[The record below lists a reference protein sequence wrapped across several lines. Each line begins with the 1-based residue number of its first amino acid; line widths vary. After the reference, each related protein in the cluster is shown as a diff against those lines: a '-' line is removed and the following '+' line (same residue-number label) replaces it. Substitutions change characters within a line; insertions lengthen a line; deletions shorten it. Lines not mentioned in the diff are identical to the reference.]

1 MLVLNSSP
9 DMLDGASGDSNK
21 AKLTRQYSHCNLAP
35 FHAAGPATGAAAR
48 AAGSGDV
55 FENLVQSA
63 TP

>member
-1 MLVLNSSP
+1 
-9 DMLDGASGDSNK
+9 MLDGASGDSNK